1 MAADSSAMLAARV
14 IVRKAQNESTATA
27 ESLTGIIDLTDR
39 PTRAG
44 RPIAIRFVDDRT
56 TTENRCDNGIRTT
69 SSSSAHCAT
78 SARQRE
84 WSPAHRSQH
93 RQAAGSVGSSV
104 RVWNEHRDTPWP
116 ALLDYWGLPN
126 LQVINREVHVAKC
139 ATEARDRRVAR
150 VVASE
155 SA

>member
-44 RPIAIRFVDDRT
+44 GPIAIRFVDDRT

-69 SSSSAHCAT
+69 LRHRRIAQLRLGSVSGPRRIAANIAKLPGRWEAAPAGQLSQWHRLYGCGENDARAWRGLAGRFYCSALSIISSAMSHGC
-78 SARQRE
+78 
-84 WSPAHRSQH
+84 
-93 RQAAGSVGSSV
+93 
-104 RVWNEHRDTPWP
+104 
-116 ALLDYWGLPN
+116 
-126 LQVINREVHVAKC
+126 
-139 ATEARDRRVAR
+139 
-150 VVASE
+150 
-155 SA
+155 